1 MPKNIVVLIDG
12 TGNDVASDATNVLRL
27 ARMLPESNEQK
38 FVYDPGVGT
47 QGAPTRDL
55 VGRRLFVT
63 AVDLGFGSGVYD
75 KIATGYRAII
85 DRYEPGDRLYLFGF
99 SRGAYVARAL
109 AGLIGKVGILERG
122 RDNLVPYAVK
132 LYAAPT
138 NIGVART
145 FTKTFCDRSANIRF
159 LGLWDT
165 VKSVFSVDLTT
176 KKLTSVSLPRTYV
189 NRSVSVVRHAVAID
203 ERRRFFR
210 PNLWSD
216 DGTDGSATDVKQV
229 WFAGVHS
236 DVGGG
241 YPIKDNALSALP
253 LEWMVRE
260 AMEQGLLIDETRRGR
275 VLKSVAGPSSKPPHL
290 ALMNDSLVGRWRY
303 AEKIPKLGKP
313 GPDGG
318 GRTGWYL
325 PEGER
330 RFIREGASVHR
341 SVVDRKNGGIGYD
354 PVNLPNTYVLVD

>member
-27 ARMLPESNEQK
+27 TRMLPESEEQR

-63 AVDLGFGSGVYD
+63 SVDLGFGSGIYD

-109 AGLIGKVGILERG
+109 AGVVSKIGILERG

-145 FTKTFCDRSANIRF
+145 FSKTFCDRSADIRF

-165 VKSVFSVDLTT
+165 VKSVFRVDPTT
-176 KKLTSVSLPRTYV
+176 KRLTSVSLPRTFV
-189 NRSVSVVRHAVAID
+189 NDAVSVIRHAVAVD

-210 PNLWSD
+210 PNLWSED
-216 DGTDGSATDVKQV
+216 QTADSSTDVKQV

-260 AMEQGLLIDETRRGR
+260 AVKQGLLVDETRMAR
-275 VLKSVAGPSSKPPHL
+275 VLKSVAGSGARPPHL
-290 ALMNDSLVGRWRY
+290 AAINESLVGRWRY
-303 AEKIPKLGKP
+303 AEYIPKRGTP

-325 PEGER
+325 PDGESR
-330 RFIREGASVHR
+330 YIREGAFIHR
-341 SVVDRKNGGIGYD
+341 SVIDRLNAGIDYT
-354 PVNLPNTYVLVD
+354 PANLPENYIVEE

>member
-27 ARMLPESNEQK
+27 ARMLPESDQQK

-55 VGRRLFVT
+55 VGRQLFVT
-63 AVDLGFGSGVYD
+63 TVDLGFGSGVYD

-109 AGLIGKVGILERG
+109 AGLIGKIGILERG

-138 NIGVART
+138 NIGVSKT
-145 FTKTFCDRSANIRF
+145 FTKTFCDRSADIRF

-176 KKLTSVSLPRTYV
+176 KRLTSVSLPRTFV

-210 PNLWSD
+210 PNLWSEAPTV
-216 DGTDGSATDVKQV
+216 GTATDAKQV

-241 YPIKDNALSALP
+241 YPIQHNALSSISLG
-253 LEWMVRE
+253 WMVRE
-260 AMEQGLLIDETRRGR
+260 AIEHGLLVDEIRRAR
-275 VLKSVAGPSSKPPHL
+275 VLKSVAGPVSKPPHL
-290 ALMNDSLVGRWRY
+290 AAMNDSLVGRWRY
-303 AEKIPKLGKP
+303 AEYFPKQGRP
-313 GPDGG
+313 GPDGA

-325 PEGER
+325 PKGER
-330 RFIREGASVHR
+330 RFIHEGALIHR
-341 SVVDRKNGGIGYD
+341 SVIDRMTGGIGYD
-354 PVNLPNTYVLVD
+354 PGNLPGAYDVVE